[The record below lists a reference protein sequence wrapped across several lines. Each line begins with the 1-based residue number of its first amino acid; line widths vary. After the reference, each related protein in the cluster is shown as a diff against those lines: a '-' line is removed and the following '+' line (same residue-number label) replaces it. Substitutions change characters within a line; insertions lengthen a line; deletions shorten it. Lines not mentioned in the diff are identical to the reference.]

1 MLDPF
6 LINFSCVNVSF
17 GQSLSNDVNC
27 SFHYPIRRSTCCV
40 VSVLP
45 LQYIVALSKQ
55 ARWRLV
61 QRTIIF
67 LARKNLNTAHKNI
80 KKS

>member
-6 LINFSCVNVSF
+6 LITSAVLMSGF
-17 GQSLSNDVNC
+17 GKSLSNDVNC

-61 QRTIIF
+61 Q
-67 LARKNLNTAHKNI
+67 
-80 KKS
+80 